1 MGGLRVQPAARP
13 AWRSSPARRKCVS
26 ASTLASISPKMSLAI
41 YVKISRY
48 EHLSLIASIQIL
60 AQQSKLHRSQWSSYE
75 STCRD
80 GILPRSSVGNQ
91 FLSDCAVAAIGSTS
105 IFARKVRI
113 GALSVRVVVGDF
125 SARGSDSDW
134 RSYLLGCSSCV
145 GTCMEW
151 MADQFRSASR
161 RQSRL
166 LCVRST
172 LCAGDKIVASSDC
185 HLCNHFHSPARPR
198 HSGTYPT

>member
-26 ASTLASISPKMSLAI
+26 ASTLASISPKMFPAQ
-41 YVKISRY
+41 RY
-48 EHLSLIASIQIL
+48 GYFSLIASIQIL
-60 AQQSKLHRSQWSSYE
+60 PQQSKLHRSQWSSYE
-75 STCRD
+75 NTCRD
-80 GILPRSSVGNQ
+80 SILPRSSVGNQ
-91 FLSDCAVAAIGSTS
+91 FLSDCAIAAIGSTS

-166 LCVRST
+166 LCVRSAF
-172 LCAGDKIVASSDC
+172 CAGDTVVASSDC